1 MKYLLKMQMIFIH
14 FQMKQYFSRIIKY
27 NTDNYNDTIHTFKN
41 KTLKNNNKNV
51 QVGLIESWKFCFIY
65 SYSFN

>member
-1 MKYLLKMQMIFIH
+1 MSNIF
-14 FQMKQYFSRIIKY
+14 RIIKY
-27 NTDNYNDTIHTFKN
+27 NTDNYNAIHTFKN

-51 QVGLIESWKFCFIY
+51 KVGLIGLKFCFIY